1 MNKSN
6 CLMFSLQHIRQCSL
20 TLNQVIIP
28 GTLHIVRNL
37 ENKVLFVWQFSS
49 KGILDMLL
57 LQCIF
62 VLVQYCQV
70 HFSIFNL
77 WL

>member
-49 KGILDMLL
+49 KGILLL
-57 LQCIF
+57 LQRIF

-77 WL
+77 RL